1 MNKLHTHTHTH
12 THPNT
17 REHTYTWALH
27 HIHMY
32 ESMHLGP
39 FSPLGYLQVILS
51 FLKLV
56 VLLSPPNVSSKAMML
71 SQPHTLSESI

>member
-1 MNKLHTHTHTH
+1 
-12 THPNT
+12 
-17 REHTYTWALH
+17 
-27 HIHMY
+27 MY
-32 ESMHLGP
+32 GSMHLGP